1 MATVELVAFTADNDK
16 SVEQTVDVG
25 EAHTLIPRFDA
36 GPGKVV
42 VQAATSDAEVWATIA
57 TLSSRPSSNKLWQVN
72 GPLSY
77 RVCVRNAGCDL
88 DTGA

>member
-1 MATVELVAFTADNDK
+1 MAAVELVAFTSDSDE
-16 SVEQTVDVG
+16 STIQTVGVG
-25 EAHTLIPRFDA
+25 EAHTLIPRFNA

-42 VQAATSDAEVWATIA
+42 VEAATSEADVWATLS
-57 TLSSRPSSNKLWQVN
+57 TLSSRPSSNKLWQIN

-77 RVCVRNAGCDL
+77 RVSVRNAGCDL